1 MFYDHD
7 HCLRATAQ
15 NNLLILSIVGQHEKQ
30 IPRFQNLVMRE
41 FCLAIDKLPLTE
53 VTLNLFLKIVGGYST
68 MRVAL
73 LEEMLWL
80 NERESDDQDK
90 MALLLRLTRIE
101 GFQQDF
107 DIACRN
113 FRARAQLRGW
123 ASMYLVEE

>member
-1 MFYDHD
+1 
-7 HCLRATAQ
+7 
-15 NNLLILSIVGQHEKQ
+15 
-30 IPRFQNLVMRE
+30 MRE

-53 VTLNLFLKIVGGYST
+53 VTLNLFLKIVERYST

-107 DIACRN
+107 GIACRN
-113 FRARAQLRGW
+113 FRARGQLRGW
-123 ASMYLVEE
+123 AGMYLVAE